1 MAIFR
6 MFADIINIIT
16 IEDLVHASLDRIAC
30 AHKGYSYYG
39 SRRTLEQ
46 EVQERASDIRGRS
59 RNCPSVGVP
68 DDDEKL
74 IQQWFRRKDW
84 KKDSGSFPDFVL
96 EYTQN
101 GLIGD
106 GAILELKDTKDA
118 SIASF
123 NSTIPERVKSLSSL
137 PRGVRES
144 VKWYQEA
151 ICKPISEEDSRDCFY
166 LIRTHKGKKDKVR
179 LSIVHGAFFET
190 VSVRELIRQIWQHL
204 FQRAGISPE
213 SYREIVDHL
222 SELARDE
229 IAITRRFEG
238 ASIKPRLRIMAEVEK
253 EGNPH
258 TYPEVPELT
267 VNLILQTDPIPDSN
281 GLVELF
287 SEDGVQGASV
297 MSGDT
302 LSLHGRL
309 CTVKQ
314 IQHKRN
320 GAFLLIQHSLAGEFS
335 TPASCK

>member
-6 MFADIINIIT
+6 MFADIVSALT
-16 IEDLVHASLDRIAC
+16 IEKLVHASLDKIAC
-30 AHKGYSYYG
+30 AHTGYAYYG

-46 EVQERASDIRGRS
+46 EVRERASDIRMRS
-59 RNCPSVGVP
+59 RNCPSAGVP
-68 DDDEKL
+68 DDDEEL
-74 IQQWFRRKDW
+74 IRKWFQRKDW
-84 KKDSGSFPDFVL
+84 KKESGSFPDFVL

-106 GAILELKDTKDA
+106 GALVELKDTKDA

-137 PRGVRES
+137 PRGVLES
-144 VKWYQEA
+144 VKWYQKA
-151 ICKPISEEDSRDCFY
+151 ICKPINEADSRDCFY
-166 LIRTHKGKKDKVR
+166 LIRTHKGEKNKVR

-190 VSVRELIRQIWQHL
+190 VSVRELIRQIWRDL
-204 FQRAGISPE
+204 FQQAGISPE

-222 SELARDE
+222 SELARDQ
-229 IAITRRFEG
+229 IAITRRFDG
-238 ASIKPRLRIMAEVEK
+238 ASIKPRLRIMAEVEE

-267 VNLILQTDPIPDSN
+267 VNLILQTDPIPESS
-281 GLVELF
+281 GVVRLF

-297 MSGDT
+297 ISGDT

-320 GAFLLIQHSLAGEFS
+320 GAFLLIQYSLVDRV
-335 TPASCK
+335 